1 MANTKPELP
10 RQIRVSIGTA
20 IAIGLLEGK
29 LDAEPTTAYLMTYHQ
44 SKCRANCT
52 FCPQARNSQSSAEL
66 LSRITWPQFPTAT
79 VINAIQN
86 AVENEKILRVCI
98 QALNYPDV
106 IQHLITLVKTIKNA
120 AAVPISISCQ
130 PQNRENIQKL
140 ADAGAERISIA
151 IDASTSKLFSQT
163 KGIEANG
170 PYTWRKTL
178 KLLRDAVEIFGKNHV
193 TTHLIIGLGETE
205 KQAANAIQKLADY
218 NIQTALFA
226 FTPVRGTFMQNR
238 PQPDVA
244 AYRRIQLARYLIT
257 NRQACSRNFTYDGN
271 GKITSYHVE
280 ENTLH
285 EIVASGKP
293 FQTTGCPDCNRPYYN
308 EKPTGPIYNHPEPLS
323 PEEIATI
330 KNQLKLTRLRASAF
344 YSLSEASVSDV

>member
-1 MANTKPELP
+1 VEQLASTEPELP

-20 IAIGLLEGK
+20 IALGLLEGK
-29 LDAEPTTAYLMTYHQ
+29 LDVEPTTAYLMTYHP

-66 LSRITWPQFPTAT
+66 LSRITWPKFPTT
-79 VINAIQN
+79 VVINAIQN
-86 AVENEKILRVCI
+86 AVEHKKILRVCI
-98 QALNYPDV
+98 QALNYFNT
-106 IQHLITLVKTIKNA
+106 IQHLTALIKTIKNA
-120 AAVPISISCQ
+120 ATIPISVSCQ

-140 ADAGAERISIA
+140 ADAGAERISIS
-151 IDASTSKLFSQT
+151 IDAATPKLFSQT
-163 KGIEANG
+163 KGTAANG

-205 KQAANAIQKLADY
+205 KQAANTIQKLTDY

-226 FTPVRGTFMQNR
+226 FTPVRGTLMQNR

-257 NRQACSRNFTYDGN
+257 NRQARSNSFTYDRN
-271 GKITSYHVE
+271 GKITSYNIE
-280 ENTLH
+280 ENTIH

-330 KNQLKLTRLRASAF
+330 K
-344 YSLSEASVSDV
+344 LS